1 VLQEGL
7 QPHAYSRPKL
17 SVCIATFRRNER
29 LRAVLD
35 DLARQ
40 VRTPDQVVVVD
51 NEPGGG
57 ARTVVEAYR
66 AGVSFPVEYDV
77 QPEPNISLTR
87 NRTVQLARGDWIA
100 FIDDDERA
108 PPEWLSELLSA
119 ADRYRADGVL
129 APVVPQVPPSA
140 PEWIRRGRFYE
151 FARQSEGALVP
162 YNFMRFGNVLLRA
175 APLLSE
181 EVPFDPS
188 YGLTA
193 GEDTDLL
200 IRLSRKGA
208 KIVWC
213 ERASVYEP
221 VEPRRLSL
229 RFLSLRAFSGGQGFA
244 RYALA
249 GGYGPVNGVDRA
261 VFFPKALVQL
271 AVCSFMA
278 LISSPFGL
286 HHSAE
291 WFIKASA
298 NFGKLSILWGARHL
312 IYGRK

>member
-1 VLQEGL
+1 VLDESGQSA
-7 QPHAYSRPKL
+7 PSVKL

-29 LRAVLD
+29 LQAVLG

-40 VRTPDQVVVVD
+40 LRIPDQVVVVD

-57 ARTVVEAYR
+57 ARTVVETYR
-66 AGVSFPVEYDV
+66 AEVSFPVEYDV

-119 ADRYRADGVL
+119 AERYGADGVL
-129 APVVPQVPPSA
+129 APVVPQVPSSA
-140 PEWIRRGRFYE
+140 PDWIRRGRFYE
-151 FARQSEGALVP
+151 FARQSEGASVP

-175 APLLSE
+175 APLLAE

-208 KIVWC
+208 KIVWS
-213 ERASVYEP
+213 ERPAVFEP
-221 VEPRRLSL
+221 VEPKRLSL
-229 RFLSLRAFSGGQGFA
+229 RFLSLRAFTGGQGFA
-244 RYALA
+244 RYTLA
-249 GGYGPVNGVDRA
+249 GGYRQVNGVYRA
-261 VFFPKALVQL
+261 VFFLKASAQL
-271 AVCSFMA
+271 ALCSFMT
-278 LISSPFGL
+278 LLSLPFGR
-286 HHSAE
+286 HHSAD
-291 WFIKASA
+291 WLIRAGA
-298 NFGKLSILWGARHL
+298 NFGKLSVLWGARHL

>member
-1 VLQEGL
+1 
-7 QPHAYSRPKL
+7 L

-40 VRTPDQVVVVD
+40 LRLPDQIVVVD

-57 ARTVVEAYR
+57 ARAVVENYR

-119 ADRYRADGVL
+119 AERYGADGVL

-140 PEWIRRGRFYE
+140 PDWIRRGRFYE
-151 FARQSEGALVP
+151 FARQAEGTSVP

-175 APLLSE
+175 APLRAE

-208 KIVWC
+208 KIVWS
-213 ERASVYEP
+213 ERASVFEP

-244 RYALA
+244 RYTLA
-249 GGYGPVNGVDRA
+249 GGYRPVNGAYRA
-261 VFFPKALVQL
+261 MFFVKALAQL
-271 AVCSFMA
+271 ALYSFMVPA
-278 LISSPFGL
+278 SLPFGR
-286 HHSAE
+286 HHSAD
-291 WFIKASA
+291 WFIKAGA
-298 NFGKLSILWGARHL
+298 NFGKLSVLWGARYL

>member
-1 VLQEGL
+1 M
-7 QPHAYSRPKL
+7 
-17 SVCIATFRRNER
+17 SVCIATFKRNER
-29 LRAVLD
+29 LRAVLG
-35 DLARQ
+35 DLVRQ
-40 VRTPDQVVVVD
+40 VRVPDQVVVVD

-57 ARTVVEAYR
+57 AKKIVETYR
-66 AGVSFPVEYDV
+66 AEVPFPVEYDV

-87 NRTVQLARGDWIA
+87 NRTVQLAQGDWIA

-119 ADRYRADGVL
+119 AERYGADGVL
-129 APVVPQVPPSA
+129 APVVPQVPSNA
-140 PEWIRRGRFYE
+140 PGWIRRGRFYE
-151 FARQSEGALVP
+151 FARQPEGASVP

-175 APLLSE
+175 APLLAE

-208 KIVWC
+208 KIVWS
-213 ERASVYEP
+213 ERPAVFEP
-221 VEPRRLSL
+221 VEPKRLSL

-249 GGYGPVNGVDRA
+249 GGYRPVNGLYRA
-261 VFFPKALVQL
+261 VFFLKAAAQL
-271 AVCSFMA
+271 ALCSFMT
-278 LISSPFGL
+278 LVSFPFGR
-286 HHSAE
+286 HHSAD
-291 WFIKASA
+291 WFIKAGA
-298 NFGKLSILWGARHL
+298 NFGKLSILWGARYL